1 MIDACDREKQL
12 ERQLQRSR
20 TDRATVQKLKTRLL
34 ELSESES
41 NLSRTSS
48 DLEGQLKR
56 VKDERDQLQVK
67 YDKTCLSHR
76 REIDV
81 GKFIISF
88 LLVIQFTYK

>member
-1 MIDACDREKQL
+1 MADACDREKQL

-41 NLSRTSS
+41 NLSRVSS

-56 VKDERDQLQVK
+56 VTDERDQLQVK
-67 YDKTCLSHR
+67 YDKTCLNHR
-76 REIDV
+76 REIDA
-81 GKFIISF
+81 GKFYHYF
-88 LLVIQFTYK
+88 WLNC